1 MISLGVVD
9 LGVVV
14 IFLIAA
20 SILVKEK
27 MYGFFYAAVFIFAI
41 LLVEQGLHFAARLAE
56 KYVVMAK
63 GAVVISG
70 KSDELSAEKVKQYLT
85 V

>member
-27 MYGFFYAAVFIFAI
+27 MYGFFYAAVFVFII
-41 LLVEQGLHFAARLAE
+41 LLVERLAPGALMQLSQLIQSVNRLNDVAPHLTINP
-56 KYVVMAK
+56 VV
-63 GAVVISG
+63 
-70 KSDELSAEKVKQYLT
+70 T
-85 V
+85 FR